1 MFQKYIFFLF
11 REEKALFFCNV
22 SASLKL
28 IKNNVN
34 DIRGVPKKVNDTVL
48 KKKKH
53 ELVIPVRHQKS

>member
-1 MFQKYIFFLF
+1 MFQKYIFFYLG
-11 REEKALFFCNV
+11 RKRHYFFCNV